1 MPLKRQPGRDQS
13 ISAFLLGTRQHPLD
27 QSCREHNEELVEMV
41 HEMGMTPIH
50 WNIDS
55 NDWRHVAA
63 GEEPGQALADIES
76 GMDEVEGMVCISRN
90 VTPC

>member
-1 MPLKRQPGRDQS
+1 
-13 ISAFLLGTRQHPLD
+13 
-27 QSCREHNEELVEMV
+27 MV

-76 GMDEVEGMVCISRN
+76 GMDEVEGMVRISRN